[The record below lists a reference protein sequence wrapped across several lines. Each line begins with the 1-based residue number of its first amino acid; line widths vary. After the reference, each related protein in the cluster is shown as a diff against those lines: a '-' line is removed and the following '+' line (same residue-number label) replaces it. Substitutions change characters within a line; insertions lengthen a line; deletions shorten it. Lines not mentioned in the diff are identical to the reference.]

1 MVKYPFTKAIAR
13 KGINFVRDI
22 VENANSIFN
31 EIRQEND
38 IGIDALIEI
47 IENEKPTN
55 KIIAVQ
61 IKSGESYYNN
71 RSKDCQIPVEKHYD
85 YWMNYPLPVYGIVYV
100 PSRDCAFWVNV
111 KAFLKKN
118 DNATLIRF
126 KADELNILNSESFT
140 KFFKPR
146 ILERLPELE
155 YAEALRLFHS
165 KNFDK
170 YYLGLLVLFKKFAYK
185 NEVWDE
191 LFDFLIERRVE
202 DIPPILI
209 YYLAFIPDHPDILHY
224 KESITKEAREY
235 GKSLLVDFKK
245 SEILKLLEFIDE
257 ENMIT
262 RGSIG
267 QSVEALISSIPDFS
281 KILEEIVLD
290 DRNKIIIRESAAAIL
305 TYHIGYKALEI
316 IMSIPPDNSWYTYE
330 LVKLLKK
337 YGAVDLYP

>member
-1 MVKYPFTKAIAR
+1 MVKYPFTKSIAK

-31 EIRQEND
+31 EIHQEND
-38 IGIDALIEI
+38 IGIDGLIEI
-47 IENEKPTN
+47 IENEQPTN

-71 RSKDCQIPVEKHYD
+71 RSGECHIPVENHYD

-100 PSRDCAFWVNV
+100 PSRDCAFWINI
-111 KAFLKKN
+111 KAFLNKN
-118 DNATLIRF
+118 GNATLIRF
-126 KADELNILNSESFT
+126 KADELNLLNSESFI

-146 ILERLPELE
+146 ILDRLPELE

-165 KNFDK
+165 KNFDE

-185 NEVWDE
+185 YEVWDE
-191 LFDFLIERRVE
+191 LFDFFLEQKVE
-202 DIPPILI
+202 DIPSILI
-209 YYLAFIPDHPDILHY
+209 YYLAFIPHHPDIAYY
-224 KESITKEAREY
+224 KESITNEAREY
-235 GKSLLVDFKK
+235 GKSLLVAFKK
-245 SEILKLLEFIDE
+245 PEILKLLEFIDE

-281 KILEEIVLD
+281 KILEEIVLE

-305 TYHIGYKALEI
+305 AYHVGDKAFEI
-316 IMSIPPDNSWYTYE
+316 IKSIPADKSWYASE
-330 LVKLLKK
+330 LVKLLKE
-337 YGAVDLYP
+337 YGAVDLYA